1 MPRIAKWE
9 EKRECIKMS
18 PKPVKFVFE
27 NFDTIADKS
36 RTYYLYDKTQKVSWN
51 SLQDSDLADLI
62 KDGDNEPFLETFIN
76 NVLNIQGQSTEK

>member
-27 NFDTIADKS
+27 NFDTIEKA
-36 RTYYLYDKTQKVSWN
+36 YLD
-51 SLQDSDLADLI
+51 
-62 KDGDNEPFLETFIN
+62 F
-76 NVLNIQGQSTEK
+76 

>member
-27 NFDTIADKS
+27 NFDTIEKA
-36 RTYYLYDKTQKVSWN
+36 YLDFE
-51 SLQDSDLADLI
+51 DLI
-62 KDGDNEPFLETFIN
+62 NQTIQQSIEQVLQYDQFITSIKEVPN
-76 NVLNIQGQSTEK
+76 G